1 MVLFLHSFGKPKRLL
16 AFISEPCHNSPV
28 LRMNFHLFRERFHR
42 YACFSLDQVRA
53 AFPSFDRGN
62 LHEWLRHGY
71 LLRLRRGW
79 FAFSDAAGLP
89 GISDHVAGILHSPSY
104 LSCETVLS
112 RCGLIPESVVQL
124 TSCTTLKPAFFENAF
139 GQFSYRTLK
148 PALFFGYAAVI
159 LPSGLPA
166 SVATPA
172 KALCDY
178 LYLNPSLSST
188 PSALEELRLDPGIL
202 APLFDSGDLPRTA
215 VRFASATLSARVAL
229 LRKVC
234 LP

>member
-1 MVLFLHSFGKPKRLL
+1 
-16 AFISEPCHNSPV
+16 
-28 LRMNFHLFRERFHR
+28 MNFQLFRDRFHR
-42 YACFSLDQVRA
+42 YACFSLDHVRA

-62 LHEWLRHGY
+62 FHEWLRHGY

-79 FAFSDAAGLP
+79 FAFADATSIP
-89 GISDHVAGILHSPSY
+89 GISDHIAGLLHSPSY

-124 TSCTTLKPAFFENAF
+124 TSCTTLKPAFFENPF

-148 PALFFGYAAVI
+148 PSLFFGYVPAN

-166 SVATPA
+166 TIATPA
-172 KALCDY
+172 KALCDF
-178 LYLNPSLSST
+178 LYLNPALTSSPEALS
-188 PSALEELRLDPGIL
+188 ALRLDPDVL
-202 APLFDSGDLPRTA
+202 APLFDSGELPRTA
-215 VRFASATLSARVAL
+215 ARFASPTISARIEL
-229 LRKVC
+229 LRTVC

>member
-1 MVLFLHSFGKPKRLL
+1 
-16 AFISEPCHNSPV
+16 
-28 LRMNFHLFRERFHR
+28 MNFHLFREGFHR
-42 YACFSLDQVRA
+42 YACFSLNQIRA
-53 AFPSFDRGN
+53 AFPSFDCGN

-79 FAFSDAAGLP
+79 FAFSDAANLP
-89 GISDHVAGILHSPSY
+89 GISDHVASLLHSPSY

-148 PALFFGYAAVI
+148 PALFFGYDTVV
-159 LPSGLPA
+159 LPSGLSA
-166 SVATPA
+166 SVATPS

-178 LYLNPSLSST
+178 LYLNPALAST
-188 PSALEELRLDPGIL
+188 PADLEALRLDSDIL
-202 APLFDSGDLPRTA
+202 APLFNTGNLPLTVA
-215 VRFASATLSARVAL
+215 RFASPTLSARVEL
-229 LRKVC
+229 LRKVY
-234 LP
+234 LS

>member
-1 MVLFLHSFGKPKRLL
+1 
-16 AFISEPCHNSPV
+16 
-28 LRMNFHLFRERFHR
+28 MNFHLFRDRFHR
-42 YACFSLDQVRA
+42 YACFSIEQVRA

-62 LHEWLRHGY
+62 FREWLRHGY

-79 FAFSDAAGLP
+79 FAFSDAASLP

-112 RCGLIPESVVQL
+112 RSGLIPESVVQL
-124 TSCTTLKPAFFENAF
+124 TSCTTLKPAFFENSF

-148 PALFFGYAAVI
+148 PSLFFGYAPAI
-159 LPSGLPA
+159 LPSGLSAP
-166 SVATPA
+166 VATPA
-172 KALCDY
+172 KALCDF

-188 PSALEELRLDPGIL
+188 PDALEALRLDPDIL
-202 APLFDSGDLPRTA
+202 APLFDSGELPLTA
-215 VRFASATLSARVAL
+215 ARFGSATLSARVAL